1 MVRASNA
8 LSATCR
14 QTHKVNLVLVTPAP
28 ALFIDAQR
36 GNQMC
41 EKCAELDRQVE
52 AYQRMRRT
60 TDDPTALTVLSEVIA
75 DLQSEKAALH
85 SV

>member
-1 MVRASNA
+1 
-8 LSATCR
+8 
-14 QTHKVNLVLVTPAP
+14 
-28 ALFIDAQR
+28 
-36 GNQMC
+36 MC

-75 DLQSEKAALH
+75 DLQSEKVALH

>member
-8 LSATCR
+8 EAATSR

-28 ALFIDAQR
+28 APCIDAQR

-60 TDDPTALTVLSEVIA
+60 ADDPTALAVLSEAIA

-85 SV
+85 PV